1 MTNLPLP
8 PLTATVNTPSS
19 SEPLNLPSSK
29 ENTYTVK
36 SGDSLYKIAQSY
48 NTTVNELIRLNNLT
62 STVLSIGQVL
72 KVK

>member
-1 MTNLPLP
+1 MQLNNLTS
-8 PLTATVNTPSS
+8 TALSIGQV
-19 SEPLNLPSSK
+19 LNLPSS
-29 ENTYTVK
+29 EADTYTVK
-36 SGDSLYKIAQSY
+36 SGDSLYRIAQSY